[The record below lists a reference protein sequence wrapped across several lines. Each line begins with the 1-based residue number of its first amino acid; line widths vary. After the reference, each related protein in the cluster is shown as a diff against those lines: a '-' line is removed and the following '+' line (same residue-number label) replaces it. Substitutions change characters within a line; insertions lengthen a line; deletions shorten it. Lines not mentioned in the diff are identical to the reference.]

1 MKIKHP
7 INLHKGLTAPVIVSM
22 MAIYGN
28 FGLGPWIYLA
38 LHGTY
43 GLLWLLKDQLYPDA
57 KWEEDISWGM
67 GTITFLALGLY
78 WIAPWLLIHGDSVPP
93 LPLVSGAIALN
104 LVGTVLHYAGDAQKH
119 FTLQEHKGLITT
131 GFFARCR
138 NPNYLG
144 EILIYA
150 SFALLSMHWIPFVIL
165 GAFIAGIFV
174 PNMRKKDESLS
185 RYPEFE
191 AYKTRSGLLIPRLF
205 GQWIE
210 LQRHKADEGRESQ

>member
-7 INLHKGLTAPVIVSM
+7 INLHKGLTAPVIVSL

-43 GLLWLLKDQLYPDA
+43 GLLWLLKDRLYPDA
-57 KWEEDISWGM
+57 KWEEDLSWGM
-67 GTITFLALGLY
+67 GIITFLALGLY
-78 WIAPWLLIHGDSVPP
+78 WIAPWLLIQGGAVPP

-104 LVGTVLHYAGDAQKH
+104 LVGTVLHYASDAQKH
-119 FTLQEHKGLITT
+119 FTLQERKGLITT

-165 GAFIAGIFV
+165 GAFVLGIFV
-174 PNMRKKDESLS
+174 PNMRKKDESLA
-185 RYPEFE
+185 RYPEFA
-191 AYKTRSGLLIPRLF
+191 AYKNRSGLLFPKLWGQGIPDTDNT
-205 GQWIE
+205 IN
-210 LQRHKADEGRESQ
+210 RES